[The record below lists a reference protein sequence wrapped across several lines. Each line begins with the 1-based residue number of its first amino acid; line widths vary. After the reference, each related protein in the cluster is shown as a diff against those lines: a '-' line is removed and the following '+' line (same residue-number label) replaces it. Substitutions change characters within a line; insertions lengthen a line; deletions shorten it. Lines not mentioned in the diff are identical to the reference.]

1 MAGYKHIDLAYLNDI
16 SGGDAE
22 TKTQLIQLFFD
33 QVDEINERFSKAMGS
48 NNLEEIQKTAHL
60 AKSSTRV
67 MGANDIADKMV
78 DLEQNIKLKTDNFDY
93 QPYINYFNNNIPLVL
108 EELKA
113 ELSSL

>member
-1 MAGYKHIDLAYLNDI
+1 MDSYKYIDLSYLNDI

-33 QVDEINERFSKAMGS
+33 QVDEIKERFSNALGS

-67 MGANDIADKMV
+67 MGANNIANKMAE
-78 DLEQNIKLKTDNFDY
+78 LELNIKQKTENFDY
-93 QPYINYFNNNIPLVL
+93 QSCINYFNDNIPMVI

-113 ELSSL
+113 DLSTL